1 MNPREITTVYH
12 EANRVRPFSFG
23 FARRLVHKMLTGLRH
38 GRLVLHDSGEIVAFG
53 NRESELVAHVY
64 INSQAIYPK
73 VLLGG
78 SIGAGEGYIEKLW
91 DADDLTALVRIM
103 VANMDVLD
111 GMEKGFAWL
120 LRPFRILRHL
130 LNRNSKQG
138 AKKNILAHYDLGNE
152 MYATFLDPTMMYSSA
167 VFPRPD
173 STLEEAAQ
181 HKLELICTKLGLQ
194 ANDHVIEIGSGWG
207 GFAIYAVKKYG
218 CQVTTTTISEAQ
230 YQEALNRVEA
240 AGLQGKITVL
250 KQDYRDLQG
259 KYDKLVS
266 IEMIEAVGHAYLPDF
281 FRKCGEL
288 LKEDGRMLLQAITIR
303 DQKYESYVGSVDFIQ
318 QHIFQ
323 GGCLPSNTRMQNMLT
338 NTTDM
343 VVRHLEDFGGDYAR
357 TLALWR
363 ERFNQAAGRLGELG
377 YDERFRRLWNFY
389 LCYCEGGFL
398 ERSISVVHL
407 VADRPAAGT
416 K

>member
-1 MNPREITTVYH
+1 MNPREITTVYK
-12 EANRVRPFSFG
+12 EENSVRPFSFG
-23 FARRLVHKMLTGLRH
+23 FARRVVHKMLTGLRH
-38 GRLVLHDSGEIVAFG
+38 GRLVLHDSGESIAFG

-64 INSQAIYPK
+64 IHSQAIYPK

-78 SIGAGEGYIEKLW
+78 SIGAGEGYVEKLW

-120 LRPFRILRHL
+120 LKPFRILRHL
-130 LNRNSKQG
+130 LNRNSRQG
-138 AKKNILAHYDLGNE
+138 AKKNILAHYDLGND

-167 VFPRPD
+167 VFPHLD

-194 ANDHVIEIGSGWG
+194 ANDHVLEIGSGWG
-207 GFAIYAVKKYG
+207 GFAIYAATKYG
-218 CQVTTTTISEAQ
+218 CRVTTTTISEAQ
-230 YQEALNRVEA
+230 YQEAINRVEA
-240 AGLQGKITVL
+240 AGLQGKITVV

-303 DQKYESYVGSVDFIQ
+303 DQKYESYAGNVDFIQ
-318 QHIFQ
+318 KHIFQ
-323 GGCLPSNTRMQNMLT
+323 GGCLPSNTRMQSMLT

-343 VVRHLEDFGGDYAR
+343 VVR
-357 TLALWR
+357 
-363 ERFNQAAGRLGELG
+363 
-377 YDERFRRLWNFY
+377 
-389 LCYCEGGFL
+389 
-398 ERSISVVHL
+398 
-407 VADRPAAGT
+407 
-416 K
+416 